1 MLLVGLFC
9 VFATPASGFDFSSI
23 HAERNNRSQALHAE
37 PEETSGR
44 RLFLGQFL
52 ATTTATMASP
62 LVAHADPSALSKLQ
76 GPLQD
81 SIAPGNWIGQFLGL
95 NARTVTWTF
104 DNATPAQVSQA
115 LVDTFNDLSP
125 ERRSKLY
132 MPNFDITQADADRVH
147 VMTWTK
153 NEWLDSLDVRLQPR
167 GTTGTVARANF
178 YATGFLPTIIPGA
191 PILNIGLFWI
201 PFGSNGPREMLQDF
215 RLRAIEGLLR
225 KQLQSS

>member
-95 NARTVTWTF
+95 NARTVTWTL
-104 DNATPAQVSQA
+104 T
-115 LVDTFNDLSP
+115 T
-125 ERRSKLY
+125 RR
-132 MPNFDITQADADRVH
+132 
-147 VMTWTK
+147 
-153 NEWLDSLDVRLQPR
+153 
-167 GTTGTVARANF
+167 
-178 YATGFLPTIIPGA
+178 LPKSVKPS
-191 PILNIGLFWI
+191 WI
-201 PFGSNGPREMLQDF
+201 PSMTYLLNDDPNCTCPTLILLKRTPIESML
-215 RLRAIEGLLR
+215 
-225 KQLQSS
+225 